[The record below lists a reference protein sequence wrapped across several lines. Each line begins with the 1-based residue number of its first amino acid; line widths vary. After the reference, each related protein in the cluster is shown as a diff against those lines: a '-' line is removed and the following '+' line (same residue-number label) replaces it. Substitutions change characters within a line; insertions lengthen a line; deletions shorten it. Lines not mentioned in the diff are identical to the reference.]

1 MRPDEFRA
9 LLQSAP
15 FRPLR
20 VTLTDGRTYDITHP
34 EFAMLGRSVVVIGIG
49 DSADRIADRM
59 VTVSL
64 LHVMQV
70 EPIETVAA

>member
-9 LLQSAP
+9 LLQTAP

-20 VTLTDGRTYDITHP
+20 VTLTDERTYDITHP
-34 EFAMLGRSVVVIGIG
+34 EFAMLGRSVVVIGISA
-49 DSADRIADRM
+49 SADRIADRM

-64 LHVMQV
+64 LHIMQI
-70 EPIETVAA
+70 EPIETAVA